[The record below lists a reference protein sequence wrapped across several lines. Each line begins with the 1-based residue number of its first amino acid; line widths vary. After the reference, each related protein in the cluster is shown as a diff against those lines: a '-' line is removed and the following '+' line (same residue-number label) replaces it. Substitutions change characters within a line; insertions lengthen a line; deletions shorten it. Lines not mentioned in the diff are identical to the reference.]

1 MRSRWPRHHCTTKE
15 PMKKANRLIVI
26 LMLSV
31 FLAACR
37 IDVNQLIQSE
47 EVLTI
52 QVYKSSGTGITTK
65 EIRKGDET
73 FTRFKKWL
81 EENEK
86 GWEPSPVTFV
96 PSVEV
101 RGKKFVL
108 NFHPRRAI
116 LNFQSPDGKYHQY
129 VKDIAEA
136 DFQYLLSK

>member
-1 MRSRWPRHHCTTKE
+1 
-15 PMKKANRLIVI
+15 
-26 LMLSV
+26 MLSA

-37 IDVNQLIQSE
+37 IDANQLLQSE
-47 EVLTI
+47 EILTI
-52 QVYKSSGTGITTK
+52 QVYTSSGKGITTK

-101 RGKKFVL
+101 RGKKFVI

-116 LNFQSPDGKYHQY
+116 LNFQSLDGKYHQY

-136 DFQYLLSK
+136 DFQYLLTKLTYNQPVGRRPGLRNAPARVNRAPR